1 MNDNNI
7 IAVIPAGEKTKKIK
21 KDKNL
26 AKSMSLIDI
35 PDYDLI
41 KKILLKF

>member
-7 IAVIPAGEKTKKIK
+7 IAVIPAAEKSKKIK

-26 AKSMSLIDI
+26 VKSMSLIDI
-35 PDYDLI
+35 LDDDLI
-41 KKILLKF
+41 KKFY